1 VTSRTWDALNFA
13 VSIIGAVVNLTLT
26 NEAATLSGKLFFGAI
41 TILLLLRA
49 VRYGAKLR
57 APYV

>member
-26 NEAATLSGKLFFGAI
+26 NEAVVLSGKLFFGAI

-57 APYV
+57 TPHV